1 MSGRRKGG
9 SGQSGQLCRG
19 EKAREGANC
28 SGKPG
33 TPPAGR
39 APGKKF
45 GKKKTAGKLR
55 RRWRIWDSNPRPI
68 DCEPIALPTELIP
81 RCVYYR
87 QTAKKIKRLR
97 RFFRFLRAR
106 RRLRRRRA
114 FASFRGGRGIRSR
127 RGGLRASSCV

>member
-33 TPPAGR
+33 APPAGR

-87 QTAKKIKRLR
+87 QTGKKIKHLH
-97 RFFRFLRAR
+97 RFFRFRQAR
-106 RRLRRRRA
+106 RRLQRRWA
-114 FASFRGGRGIRSR
+114 LASPREEREKRSR
-127 RGGLRASSCV
+127 RGELRANSCV